1 MRQGPIQSY
10 ISLATRHFIEE
21 DVYAC
26 VRGVAFAIAP
36 ELVTLGEYLDRV
48 VLRLTGRG
56 VGFSTFVLRVSG
68 KSRRFFM
75 LKCIAFYD

>member
-1 MRQGPIQSY
+1 MRGMRQGPIQSY

-36 ELVTLGEYLDRV
+36 ELVTLGEYSDRV
-48 VLRLTGRG
+48 VL
-56 VGFSTFVLRVSG
+56 
-68 KSRRFFM
+68 
-75 LKCIAFYD
+75 CA